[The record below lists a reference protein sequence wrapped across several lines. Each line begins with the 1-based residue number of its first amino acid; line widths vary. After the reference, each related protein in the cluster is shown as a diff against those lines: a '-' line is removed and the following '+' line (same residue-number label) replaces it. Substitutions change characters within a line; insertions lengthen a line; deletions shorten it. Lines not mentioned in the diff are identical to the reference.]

1 MVADMQFNRVR
12 WYLKRAVARV
22 KLSRS
27 MRQMHGSL
35 LQHCS
40 RFCINLTTQN
50 DDFTVIRA
58 WQTIVTQSIQ
68 ARASDIHVEAL
79 EHKTVIRI
87 RVDGVLQTLQVPIAV
102 EHERIIARIKILARL
117 DIAEQRIPQDG
128 RLSVGLNYSRPDVD
142 CRVSILPTL
151 HGEKAVLRLLP
162 PPSTAL
168 DLSLLGLHATQLV
181 HLEDAVAQP
190 DGLILVTGP
199 TGSGKTR
206 TLYSC
211 LSQLNTSGRNVCT
224 IEDPIEI
231 RLAGINQIAYH
242 PKAGLDFNSIIR
254 ALLRQDPD
262 VIMIGE
268 IRDAMTAELAM
279 QAAQTGH
286 LVLSTLHTRGAIAS
300 IHRLRSLGIAS
311 DVLRVCLRCISSQ
324 RLARQIC
331 SACITVGSRDDCT
344 QCGGTGLFDRIGI
357 HEVLPFTS
365 TVANAFEDQANV
377 ADLTDQLQN
386 SGFQDMRSAG
396 MAHVDNHRITLAEL
410 NAQLGSWH

>member
-1 MVADMQFNRVR
+1 
-12 WYLKRAVARV
+12 
-22 KLSRS
+22 
-27 MRQMHGSL
+27 
-35 LQHCS
+35 
-40 RFCINLTTQN
+40 LTPQN
-50 DDFTVIRA
+50 DDFTVIRV
-58 WQTIVTQSIQ
+58 WQTIVTQALH

-79 EHKTVIRI
+79 EHKTAIRI
-87 RVDGVLQTLQVPIAV
+87 RVDGVLQTLQVPMAV

-128 RLSVGLNYSRPDVD
+128 RLSVGLNYTRPDID

-151 HGEKAVLRLLP
+151 HGEKAVVRLLP
-162 PPSTAL
+162 SPTTAL
-168 DLSLLGLHATQLV
+168 DLGLLGLHAPQLA
-181 HLEDAVAQP
+181 HFADAIAQP

-211 LSQLNTSGRNVCT
+211 LNQLNTSGRNVCT

-231 RLAGINQIAYH
+231 RLAGVNQIAYH
-242 PKAGLDFNSIIR
+242 PKAGLDFNGIIR

-268 IRDAMTAELAM
+268 IRDAVTAELAM

-286 LVLSTLHTRGAIAS
+286 LVLSTLHTRGALAS

-311 DVLRVCLRCISSQ
+311 DVLRACLRCVSSQ

-331 SACITVGSRDDCT
+331 SECHCEDSRDDCLM
-344 QCGGTGLFDRIGI
+344 CGGTGLFDRIGI

-365 TVANAFEDQANV
+365 TIANLFENART
-377 ADLTDQLQN
+377 AAELTEQVQKN
-386 SGFQDMRSAG
+386 GFQDMHSAG
-396 MAHVDNHRITLAEL
+396 MVHVDNHRITLAEL
-410 NAQLGSWH
+410 HAQLGSWH

>member
-1 MVADMQFNRVR
+1 M
-12 WYLKRAVARV
+12 
-22 KLSRS
+22 
-27 MRQMHGSL
+27 
-35 LQHCS
+35 
-40 RFCINLTTQN
+40 TTQN
-50 DDFTVIRA
+50 DDFTVIRV
-58 WQTIVTQSIQ
+58 WQAIVTQALH

-117 DIAEQRIPQDG
+117 DIAEQRIPLDG
-128 RLSVGLNYSRPDVD
+128 RLSVGLNYTRPDID
-142 CRVSILPTL
+142 CRVSRLPTL

-168 DLSLLGLHATQLV
+168 DLNCLGLHAQQQT
-181 HLEDAVAQP
+181 DFANAIAQP

-211 LSQLNTSGRNVCT
+211 LNQLNTSGRNVCT

-231 RLAGINQIAYH
+231 RLAGVNQIAYH

-268 IRDAMTAELAM
+268 IRDAETAELAM

-286 LVLSTLHTRGAIAS
+286 LVLSTLHTRGALAS
-300 IHRLRSLGIAS
+300 IQRLRSLGIAT
-311 DVLRVCLRCISSQ
+311 DILRACLRCISSQ

-331 SACITVGSRDDCT
+331 SACHSEGSIDDCLL
-344 QCGGTGLFDRIGI
+344 CGGTGLFDRIGI

-365 TVANAFEDQANV
+365 AIANAFENTLTA
-377 ADLTDQLQN
+377 ADLTYQVQRN
-386 SGFQDMRSAG
+386 GFQDMRSAG
-396 MAHVDNHRITLAEL
+396 MVHVDNHRITLAEL
-410 NAQLGSWH
+410 NIQLGS

>member
-1 MVADMQFNRVR
+1 MTLEID
-12 WYLKRAVARV
+12 
-22 KLSRS
+22 
-27 MRQMHGSL
+27 G
-35 LQHCS
+35 
-40 RFCINLTTQN
+40 
-50 DDFTVIRA
+50 FTVIRV
-58 WQTIVTQSIQ
+58 WQAIVTQAIQ
-68 ARASDIHVEAL
+68 ARASDIHIEAL
-79 EHKTVIRI
+79 EHATVIRI
-87 RVDGVLQTLQVPIAV
+87 RVDGVLQTLQFPIAV

-128 RLSVGLNYSRPDVD
+128 RLSVGLNYTRPDID

-168 DLSLLGLHATQLV
+168 DLSLLGLHAPQLAQFV
-181 HLEDAVAQP
+181 NAIDQP

-211 LSQLNTSGRNVCT
+211 LNQLNTSGRNVCS

-231 RLAGINQIAYH
+231 RLAGVNQIAYH
-242 PKAGLDFNSIIR
+242 PKAGLDFNAIIR

-268 IRDAMTAELAM
+268 IRDAVTAELAM

-286 LVLSTLHTRGAIAS
+286 LVLSTLHTRGALAS
-300 IHRLRSLGIAS
+300 IQRLRSLGIAS
-311 DVLRVCLRCISSQ
+311 DVLRACLRCVSSQ

-331 SACITVGSRDDCT
+331 YACHAEESMDGCL

-365 TVANAFEDQANV
+365 AIANLFENATT
-377 ADLTDQLQN
+377 AAELTEQVQKN
-386 SGFQDMRSAG
+386 GFQDMRSAG
-396 MAHVDNHRITLAEL
+396 MAHVDNLRITLAEL
-410 NAQLGSWH
+410 NTQLGSWH

>member
-1 MVADMQFNRVR
+1 
-12 WYLKRAVARV
+12 
-22 KLSRS
+22 
-27 MRQMHGSL
+27 
-35 LQHCS
+35 
-40 RFCINLTTQN
+40 
-50 DDFTVIRA
+50 
-58 WQTIVTQSIQ
+58 
-68 ARASDIHVEAL
+68 
-79 EHKTVIRI
+79 
-87 RVDGVLQTLQVPIAV
+87 LQTLQIPIAV

-128 RLSVGLNYSRPDVD
+128 RLLVGLNYTRPDID

-151 HGEKAVLRLLP
+151 HGEKAVVRLLP

-168 DLSLLGLHATQLV
+168 NLDLLGLHAQQLA
-181 HLEDAVAQP
+181 HFADAIAQP

-211 LSQLNTSGRNVCT
+211 LNQLNTSGRNVCT

-231 RLAGINQIAYH
+231 RLAGVNQIAYH
-242 PKAGLDFNSIIR
+242 PKAGLDFNGIIR

-262 VIMIGE
+262 VILIGE
-268 IRDAMTAELAM
+268 IRDAVTAELAM

-286 LVLSTLHTRGAIAS
+286 LVLTTLHTRGALAS
-300 IHRLRSLGIAS
+300 VQRLRSLGIAS
-311 DVLRVCLRCISSQ
+311 DVLRACLRCISSQ

-331 SACITVGSRDDCT
+331 SVCHAKDSMDDCLL
-344 QCGGTGLFDRIGI
+344 CSGTGLFDRIGI

-365 TVANAFEDQANV
+365 AIATVFENNANSAEFARQV
-377 ADLTDQLQN
+377 Q
-386 SGFQDMRSAG
+386 SYGFQDMRSAG
-396 MAHVDNHRITLAEL
+396 LVHVDNHRITLAEL

>member
-1 MVADMQFNRVR
+1 M
-12 WYLKRAVARV
+12 LG
-22 KLSRS
+22 L
-27 MRQMHGSL
+27 L

-40 RFCINLTTQN
+40 RYCINLTTQH

-58 WQTIVTQSIQ
+58 WQAVVTQALH

-79 EHKTVIRI
+79 EHKTAIRI

-128 RLSVGLNYSRPDVD
+128 RLSVGFNYTHPDID

-151 HGEKAVLRLLP
+151 HGEKAVVRLLP
-162 PPSTAL
+162 SPATAL
-168 DLSLLGLHATQLV
+168 DLGLLGLHAPQLA
-181 HLEDAVAQP
+181 HFADAIAQP

-211 LSQLNTSGRNVCT
+211 LNQLNTSGRNVCT

-231 RLAGINQIAYH
+231 RLAGVNQIAYH
-242 PKAGLDFNSIIR
+242 PKAGLDFNGIIR

-268 IRDAMTAELAM
+268 IRDAVTAELAM

-286 LVLSTLHTRGAIAS
+286 LVLSTLHTRGALAS
-300 IHRLRSLGIAS
+300 IQRLRSLGIAS
-311 DVLRVCLRCISSQ
+311 DVLRACLRCVSSQ

-331 SACITVGSRDDCT
+331 YACHAEESMGDCP

-365 TVANAFEDQANV
+365 AIANLFENV
-377 ADLTDQLQN
+377 TTAAELTEQVQKN
-386 SGFQDMRSAG
+386 GFQDMRSAG
-396 MAHVDNHRITLAEL
+396 MVHVDNHRITLAEL
-410 NAQLGSWH
+410 HAQLGSWH

>member
-1 MVADMQFNRVR
+1 
-12 WYLKRAVARV
+12 
-22 KLSRS
+22 
-27 MRQMHGSL
+27 MHGLL

-40 RFCINLTTQN
+40 RYCINLTTQH

-58 WQTIVTQSIQ
+58 WQAVVTQALH

-79 EHKTVIRI
+79 EHNTVIRI

-128 RLSVGLNYSRPDVD
+128 RLSVGLNYTHPDID

-151 HGEKAVLRLLP
+151 HGEKAVVRLLP
-162 PPSTAL
+162 SPTTAL
-168 DLSLLGLHATQLV
+168 DLGLLGLHAPQLA
-181 HLEDAVAQP
+181 HFADAIAQP

-211 LSQLNTSGRNVCT
+211 LNQLNTSGRNVCT

-231 RLAGINQIAYH
+231 RLAGVNQIAYH
-242 PKAGLDFNSIIR
+242 PKAGLDFNGIIR

-268 IRDAMTAELAM
+268 IRDAVTAELAM

-286 LVLSTLHTRGAIAS
+286 LVLSTLHTRGALAS
-300 IHRLRSLGIAS
+300 IQRLRSLGIAS
-311 DVLRVCLRCISSQ
+311 DVLRACLRCVSSQ

-331 SACITVGSRDDCT
+331 YACHAEESMDGCL

-365 TVANAFEDQANV
+365 AIANLFENATTA
-377 ADLTDQLQN
+377 ADLTEQVQKN
-386 SGFQDMRSAG
+386 GFQDMRSAG
-396 MAHVDNHRITLAEL
+396 MVHVDNRCITLTEL
-410 NAQLGSWH
+410 HAQLGSWH

>member
-1 MVADMQFNRVR
+1 
-12 WYLKRAVARV
+12 
-22 KLSRS
+22 
-27 MRQMHGSL
+27 MHGL
-35 LQHCS
+35 LPQHCS
-40 RFCINLTTQN
+40 RYCINLTTQN

-58 WQTIVTQSIQ
+58 WQAIVTQAIQ

-79 EHKTVIRI
+79 EGKTVIRI
-87 RVDGVLQTLQVPIAV
+87 RVDGVLQTLQIPIAI

-128 RLSVGLNYSRPDVD
+128 RLSVGLNYTRPDID

-168 DLSLLGLHATQLV
+168 DLGLLGLHAPQLA
-181 HLEDAVAQP
+181 HLTDAIAQP

-231 RLAGINQIAYH
+231 RLTGVNQIAYH
-242 PKAGLDFNSIIR
+242 PKAGLDFHGIIR

-262 VIMIGE
+262 VILIGE
-268 IRDAMTAELAM
+268 IRDAVTAELAM

-286 LVLSTLHTRGAIAS
+286 LVLSTLHTRGALAS
-300 IHRLRSLGIAS
+300 IQRLRSLGIAS
-311 DVLRVCLRCISSQ
+311 DVLRACLRFISSQ
-324 RLARQIC
+324 RLARLIC
-331 SACITVGSRDDCT
+331 SACHAEGSRNDCLL
-344 QCGGTGLFDRIGI
+344 CGGTGLFDRIGI

-365 TVANAFEDQANV
+365 MIASAFERSANSAELARQV
-377 ADLTDQLQN
+377 ERC
-386 SGFQDMRSAG
+386 GFQDMRSAG
-396 MAHVDNHRITLAEL
+396 MVHVNNYRITLAEL

>member
-1 MVADMQFNRVR
+1 
-12 WYLKRAVARV
+12 
-22 KLSRS
+22 
-27 MRQMHGSL
+27 
-35 LQHCS
+35 
-40 RFCINLTTQN
+40 LTTQN
-50 DDFTVIRA
+50 DDFTVIRV
-58 WQTIVTQSIQ
+58 WQAIVTQALH

-128 RLSVGLNYSRPDVD
+128 RLSVGLNYTRPDID

-168 DLSLLGLHATQLV
+168 DLNCLGLHAQQQT
-181 HLEDAVAQP
+181 DFANAIAQP

-211 LSQLNTSGRNVCT
+211 LNQLNTSGRNVCT

-231 RLAGINQIAYH
+231 RLAGVNQIAYH

-268 IRDAMTAELAM
+268 IRDAETAELAM

-286 LVLSTLHTRGAIAS
+286 LVLSTLHTRGALAS
-300 IHRLRSLGIAS
+300 IQRLRSLGIAT
-311 DVLRVCLRCISSQ
+311 DILRACLRCISSQ

-331 SACITVGSRDDCT
+331 SACHSEGSIDDCLL
-344 QCGGTGLFDRIGI
+344 CGGTGLFDRIGI

-365 TVANAFEDQANV
+365 AIANAFENTLTA
-377 ADLTDQLQN
+377 ADLTYQVQRN
-386 SGFQDMRSAG
+386 GFQDMRSAG
-396 MAHVDNHRITLAEL
+396 MVHVDNHRITLAEL
-410 NAQLGSWH
+410 NIQLGS

>member
-1 MVADMQFNRVR
+1 
-12 WYLKRAVARV
+12 
-22 KLSRS
+22 
-27 MRQMHGSL
+27 MHGLL

-40 RFCINLTTQN
+40 RYCINLTTQH

-58 WQTIVTQSIQ
+58 WQAIVTQALH

-79 EHKTVIRI
+79 EQKTLIRI
-87 RVDGVLQTLQVPIAV
+87 RVDGVLQTLKVPIAV

-128 RLSVGLNYSRPDVD
+128 RLSVGLNYTRPDID

-168 DLSLLGLHATQLV
+168 DLSLLGLHAPQLAQFV
-181 HLEDAVAQP
+181 NAIDQP

-211 LSQLNTSGRNVCT
+211 LNQLNTSGRNVCS

-231 RLAGINQIAYH
+231 RLAGVNQIAYH
-242 PKAGLDFNSIIR
+242 PKAGLDFNGIIR

-268 IRDAMTAELAM
+268 IRDAETAELAM

-286 LVLSTLHTRGAIAS
+286 LVLSTLHTRGALAS
-300 IHRLRSLGIAS
+300 IQRLRSLGIAS
-311 DVLRVCLRCISSQ
+311 DVLRACLRCVSSQ

-331 SACITVGSRDDCT
+331 SECHCEDSRDDCLM
-344 QCGGTGLFDRIGI
+344 CGGTRLFDRIGI

-365 TVANAFEDQANV
+365 TIANLFESTATA
-377 ADLTDQLQN
+377 ADLSDQIQR

-396 MAHVDNHRITLAEL
+396 MVHVDNRRITLTEL
-410 NAQLGSWH
+410 NTQLGSWH

>member
-1 MVADMQFNRVR
+1 
-12 WYLKRAVARV
+12 
-22 KLSRS
+22 
-27 MRQMHGSL
+27 
-35 LQHCS
+35 
-40 RFCINLTTQN
+40 LTTQN

-58 WQTIVTQSIQ
+58 WQAVVAQAIQ

-87 RVDGVLQTLQVPIAV
+87 RVDGELQTLLIPIAI

-128 RLSVGLNYSRPDVD
+128 RLSVGLNYTRPDID

-151 HGEKAVLRLLP
+151 HGEKAVVRLLP
-162 PPSTAL
+162 SSTTAL
-168 DLSLLGLHATQLV
+168 DLSLLGMHAPQLA
-181 HLEDAVAQP
+181 HFTDAIAQP

-211 LSQLNTSGRNVCT
+211 LNQLNTSGRNVCT

-231 RLAGINQIAYH
+231 RLPGINQIAYH
-242 PKAGLDFNSIIR
+242 PKAGLDFNGIIR

-262 VIMIGE
+262 VILIGE
-268 IRDAMTAELAM
+268 IRDAVSAELAM

-286 LVLSTLHTRGAIAS
+286 LVLSTLHTRGALAS
-300 IHRLRSLGIAS
+300 IQRLRSLGIAS
-311 DVLRVCLRCISSQ
+311 DVLRACLRCISSQ

-331 SACITVGSRDDCT
+331 CACHAQESRDDCSL
-344 QCGGTGLFDRIGI
+344 CGGVGLFDRIGI

-365 TVANAFEDQANV
+365 SIANIFESASTT
-377 ADLTDQLQN
+377 ADLSNQIQH

-396 MAHVDNHRITLAEL
+396 MVHVDNRRITLTEL

>member
-1 MVADMQFNRVR
+1 
-12 WYLKRAVARV
+12 
-22 KLSRS
+22 
-27 MRQMHGSL
+27 MHLVL
-35 LQHCS
+35 LQYCS
-40 RFCINLTTQN
+40 RYCINLTSQH

-58 WQTIVTQSIQ
+58 WQAIVTKALH
-68 ARASDIHVEAL
+68 ARATDIHVEAL

-87 RVDGVLQTLQVPIAV
+87 RVDGVLQLLPVPIAV

-128 RLSVGLNYSRPDVD
+128 RLSVGLNYTRPDID

-151 HGEKAVLRLLP
+151 HGEKAVVRLLP
-162 PPSTAL
+162 SSTTGL
-168 DLSLLGLHATQLV
+168 DLSLLGMHAPQLA
-181 HLEDAVAQP
+181 HFIDAIAQP

-211 LSQLNTSGRNVCT
+211 LNQLNTSGRNVCT

-231 RLAGINQIAYH
+231 RLASVNQIAYH

-268 IRDAMTAELAM
+268 IRDAVTAELAM

-286 LVLSTLHTRGAIAS
+286 LVLSTLHTRGALAS
-300 IHRLRSLGIAS
+300 IQRLRSLGIS
-311 DVLRVCLRCISSQ
+311 HEVLRACLRCISSQ
-324 RLARQIC
+324 RLARRIC
-331 SACITVGSRDDCT
+331 SACQAQESMENCS
-344 QCGGTGLFDRIGI
+344 QCGGTGLFDRLGI

-365 TVANAFEDQANV
+365 TIATAFERQEHSAE
-377 ADLTDQLQN
+377 LTRELQRW
-386 SGFQDMRSAG
+386 GFQDMRSAG
-396 MAHVDNHRITLAEL
+396 MIHVDHCHITLAEL
-410 NAQLGSWH
+410 NTQLGSWH